1 MIAEQDND
9 RPDEEPF
16 EDERPAWREA
26 AADRLLLD
34 IDGYEGPIDILLTL
48 ARDQKV
54 DLARIS
60 ILALADQYLEFIAR
74 ARDLRLEIAADY
86 LVMAAWL
93 AYLKS
98 RLLLPDLAQEDE
110 PSGAEMAALL
120 AFQLQRLE
128 AMKEAGARLMERPR
142 LGRDFCARGAPEP
155 LEIATRPVFDVT
167 LYDILRAY
175 ADQHGRRQASTLYI
189 APTELYAIE
198 EAIRRLRGV
207 LGDIPDWTV
216 LSKFL
221 PENFTEGL
229 LSRSAIASTFVAS
242 LELARSGRI
251 ELRQAGAY
259 APIYIRAAKAGK

>member
-1 MIAEQDND
+1 MTGGQDMD
-9 RPDEEPF
+9 RTTQEPF
-16 EDERPAWREA
+16 EDERPVYREA
-26 AADRLLLD
+26 AAEQLVLD
-34 IDGYEGPIDILLTL
+34 IEGYEGPIDILLTL

-54 DLARIS
+54 DLSRIS

-98 RLLLPDLAQEDE
+98 RLLLPDLAEEDE

-128 AMKEAGARLMERPR
+128 AMREAGGRLMERPR
-142 LGRDFCARGAPEP
+142 LGRDFRARGAPEP
-155 LEIATRPVFDVT
+155 LEIGTRSVFDVT

-175 ADQHGRRQASTLYI
+175 ADQHGRRQASTLHI

-198 EAIRRLRGV
+198 DAIARLRGV
-207 LGDIPDWTV
+207 VGDIPDWTV

-221 PENFTEGL
+221 PKNLTEGL

-251 ELRQAGAY
+251 ELSQEGAFS
-259 APIYIRAAKAGK
+259 PIYIRAARAGK

>member
-1 MIAEQDND
+1 MDQTES
-9 RPDEEPF
+9 F
-16 EDERPAWREA
+16 EDERPAYRGA
-26 AADRLLLD
+26 AAGQLVLD
-34 IDGYEGPIDILLTL
+34 IEGYEGPIDILLTL

-98 RLLLPDLAQEDE
+98 RLLLPDLASDDE
-110 PSGAEMAALL
+110 PGGAELAALL

-128 AMKEAGARLMERPR
+128 AMRDVGARLMERPR

-155 LEIATRPVFDVT
+155 LEIATHSVFDVS

-175 ADQHGRRQASTLYI
+175 ADQHGRRQASTLHI
-189 APTELYAIE
+189 APTDLYAVE
-198 EAIRRLRGV
+198 DAIRRLRGI

-216 LSKFL
+216 LAKFL
-221 PENFTEGL
+221 PEGIADGL
-229 LSRSAIASTFVAS
+229 LSRSAIATTFVAS
-242 LELARSGRI
+242 LELARAGRI
-251 ELRQAGAY
+251 ELRQAGAF
-259 APIYIRAAKAGK
+259 APIFIRVAKAGK

>member
-1 MIAEQDND
+1 MDQT
-9 RPDEEPF
+9 EPF
-16 EDERPAWREA
+16 EDERPVYRGDATEQ
-26 AADRLLLD
+26 LLLD
-34 IDGYEGPIDILLTL
+34 IEGYEGPIDILLTL

-54 DLARIS
+54 DLSRIS
-60 ILALADQYLEFIAR
+60 ILALADQYLEFIAQ
-74 ARDLRLEIAADY
+74 ARELQLEIAADY

-98 RLLLPDLAQEDE
+98 RLLLPDLAVEDE

-128 AMKEAGARLMERPR
+128 AMRKLGDRLMERPR

-155 LEIATRPVFDVT
+155 LEVGTRSVFDVS

-175 ADQHGRRQASTLYI
+175 ADQHGRQQASTLRI
-189 APTELYAIE
+189 APTEMYSIE
-198 EAIRRLRGV
+198 DAVQRLRAIV
-207 LGDIPDWTV
+207 GDIPDWTV

-221 PENFTEGL
+221 PDNLTEGL

-242 LELARSGRI
+242 LELARAGRI
-251 ELRQAGAY
+251 ELRQAGAFE
-259 APIYIRAAKAGK
+259 PIYVRAAKAAK